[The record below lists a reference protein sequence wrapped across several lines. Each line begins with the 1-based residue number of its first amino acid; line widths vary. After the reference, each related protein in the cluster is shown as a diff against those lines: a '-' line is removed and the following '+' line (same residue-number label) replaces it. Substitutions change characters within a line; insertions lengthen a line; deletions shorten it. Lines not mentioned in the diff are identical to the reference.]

1 MALLDDPRSP
11 SRATRWPS
19 ASDDA
24 LVRGVVHHADGAF
37 DEIFAR
43 YHAPL
48 VRYCRG
54 ILLDD
59 DLAQDAAQN
68 ALTSALRALRGGRST
83 PHVLGPWLYRIA
95 QREAVDLAR
104 RRRADVAR
112 RHSAAD
118 GEDTLLSVAA
128 PCDEPTRDRL
138 RELLGDLARLP
149 LRQRSAL
156 ILRELSGLSY
166 ADIAITLETSPAAA
180 RQSVLEARGA
190 LAEAGTG
197 RATSCADVRG
207 LMDGGDGR
215 RVRGRRVRAH
225 LADCAACRGYAERI
239 DDRRRDLALLFPL
252 APVALASGGGAL
264 AAITG
269 GSAAAGGVA
278 AGGAAA
284 GGWLGLGSLGGATV
298 AKCAIACTALVVG
311 GGALAE
317 TVVTHPPARHPR
329 VHVIAQ
335 VPQPSTAV
343 PVSASATAQPTPAPK
358 ARRAVARPRVARTA
372 PARPR
377 HAATHA
383 TSVPRQASSALPAR
397 APTPS
402 ATTSTPAPAPAPAA
416 TTAAPATTP
425 APAPHPAATPTTG
438 AKSSSGQLAAAI
450 QQQVQQAI
458 AKATTPS
465 TATSQTVQQAV
476 QQTVAQTL
484 AQASATTQQVL
495 AATRQTVQQLTTTA
509 LDALRTQLAGLQQRL
524 FPTSQP

>member
-11 SRATRWPS
+11 SRAPRWPS

-24 LVRGVVHHADGAF
+24 LVRGVVNHADGAF

-59 DLAQDAAQN
+59 DAAQDAAQN
-68 ALTSALRALRGGRST
+68 ALAGALRALRGGRST

-95 QREAVDLAR
+95 QREAVALAR
-104 RRRADVAR
+104 RRRTDAAVR
-112 RHSAAD
+112 QHPAAD
-118 GEDTLLSVAA
+118 GEDALLSVAA

-166 ADIAITLETSPAAA
+166 ADIAVALETSPAAA

-197 RATSCADVRG
+197 RATSCEEIRG
-207 LMDGGDGR
+207 LMDSGDGR

-225 LADCAACRGYAERI
+225 LADCGACRGYAERI

-264 AAITG
+264 AALTG
-269 GSAAAGGVA
+269 GGATAGGVA

-284 GGWLGLGSLGGATV
+284 GGWLGLGSLGGASV
-298 AKCAIACTALVVG
+298 AKCAIACTAVLVG

-317 TVVTHPPARHPR
+317 TVVTHPPAAKPR
-329 VHVIAQ
+329 IHVVAQ
-335 VPQPSTAV
+335 VPQPATAV
-343 PVSASATAQPTPAPK
+343 PAGTTAQPGPAK
-358 ARRAVARPRVARTA
+358 AHHARATARTKA
-372 PARPR
+372 PASRAPHR
-377 HAATHA
+377 AATRA
-383 TSVPRQASSALPAR
+383 ERVPHHVSAALPAR
-397 APTPS
+397 
-402 ATTSTPAPAPAPAA
+402 TPAPAVPA
-416 TTAAPATTP
+416 ATTP
-425 APAPHPAATPTTG
+425 APTTTTPPPAATAPAKPATRPATTTTSG
-438 AKSSSGQLAAAI
+438 AKSGSGALAAAI
-450 QQQVQQAI
+450 QQQVKEAI

-465 TATSQTVQQAV
+465 TATSPSLQQAV
-476 QQTVAQTL
+476 QQTVEQTI
-484 AQASATTQQVL
+484 AQASATTQQLL
-495 AATRQTVQQLTTTA
+495 AGTAQTVQQLTTTA
-509 LDALRTQLAGLQQRL
+509 LDALSSQLAALRQRL
-524 FPTSQP
+524 FPTAQP